1 MSTDKLRRNKRQI
14 WKFVLIGVGLAL
26 LVTLITIRR
35 DILVETF
42 EVLRGIDLR
51 YVFLLPLLQL
61 LSYMMIAGYYREFFR
76 AFKKRVDYRRMLGMV
91 LSLNF
96 VDQVLPSGGLSG
108 TTYLVY
114 GLKDKLKVGTITLA
128 HLGRYM
134 ISYFSYFLILAA
146 ALLFLLFGEGQV
158 NRSIFG
164 YLIALM
170 SAAVI
175 FGLFVLWTISKR
187 ERVDKYLGAIGRGID
202 WLSRKFRSGKEVFG
216 EKLIKRTA
224 NEFYDGFALF
234 QGDLRK
240 LFAPIG
246 LMTFST
252 ILNVAV
258 VYFSFVAIGYDLNP
272 GAIIFSFA
280 VANAAGIFSIVP
292 GDFGVHEATMVL
304 MLTLTGSP
312 VAEAIS
318 ATLLYRVFV
327 KFVFL
332 PINFTLYS
340 KMIAGKVDDDA

>member
-1 MSTDKLRRNKRQI
+1 M
-14 WKFVLIGVGLAL
+14 IGIGLAL
-26 LVTLITIRR
+26 LITLVTIRR
-35 DILVETF
+35 DILMETF

-61 LSYMMIAGYYREFFR
+61 LSYMMVAGYYREFFK
-76 AFKKRVDYRRMLGMV
+76 AFKKHVDYWRMLGMV

-114 GLKDKLKVGTITLA
+114 GLRDKLKIGTITLA

-146 ALLFLLFGEGQV
+146 ALVFLLFGEGQV
-158 NRSIFG
+158 NRSIYS

-170 SAAVI
+170 SAAVV
-175 FGLFVLWTISKR
+175 FGLFVLWTISKH
-187 ERVDKYLGAIGRGID
+187 ERVDKYLGAIGRAID
-202 WLSRKFRSGKEVFG
+202 SLSRTFRKGKEVFG
-216 EKLIKRTA
+216 EELITKTA
-224 NEFYDGFALF
+224 HEFYDGFALF
-234 QGDLRK
+234 KGDLRK
-240 LFAPIG
+240 LLAPIG
-246 LMTFST
+246 LMLIST
-252 ILNVAV
+252 TLNVSV

-272 GAIIFSFA
+272 GAIILSFA
-280 VANAAGIFSIVP
+280 VANAAGIFSVVP
-292 GDFGVHEATMVL
+292 GDFGVHEGTMVA

-332 PINFTLYS
+332 PLNFTLYS
-340 KMIAGKVDDDA
+340 KMIAGGVNDASK